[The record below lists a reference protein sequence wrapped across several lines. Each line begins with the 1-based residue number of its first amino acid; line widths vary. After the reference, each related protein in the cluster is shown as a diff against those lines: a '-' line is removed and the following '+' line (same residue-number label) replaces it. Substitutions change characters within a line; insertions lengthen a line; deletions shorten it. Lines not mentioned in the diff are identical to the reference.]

1 MPQRVKT
8 GGGTHRTSWGR
19 SPVLW
24 ILANGKTP
32 SSLPTSE
39 NLDRYVEDLNDARTL
54 LADFFSSLPL
64 TLQFTHCYG
73 EHMVL
78 PNWKIGRALGIPI
91 HLHASWFAV
100 FFFVTWSLATDYLP
114 DTLPGL
120 SVPRYWGMGGI
131 AALLLFLSV
140 LLHELGHSYVAL
152 RYQIPI
158 RQITLFIF
166 GGMAHMGK
174 EPPSPRAEFLIAMAG
189 PLVSLILG
197 ACCLGGAIA
206 LESLFSQPGMKGL
219 VALGSLLGMVN
230 VQLGLFN
237 LIPGFPLDGGRILR
251 AGLWARN
258 KDFHR
263 ATSQAAFVG
272 IGFGVALG
280 LVGVVLMVGA
290 WSGFLSQSITT
301 NGVWLMCIGAF
312 LFAAAL
318 NHKRQA
324 APRIL
329 LASVTVRQVMV
340 HRSVTLLPDM
350 SVQDA
355 VDQYF
360 VAQGYGEF
368 PVCEEGQ
375 VLGVV
380 TVRDV
385 QALPTA
391 LWPWRRVREM
401 MRLTSPALYIPPDW
415 SIMQAMDRMAQAG
428 LDCLVVMENGEIV
441 GMVTRSAIAH
451 FLQLRGSESLGVR
464 GQAREAQR

>member
-1 MPQRVKT
+1 MATSIPDPQ
-8 GGGTHRTSWGR
+8 GE
-19 SPVLW
+19 
-24 ILANGKTP
+24 A
-32 SSLPTSE
+32 E
-39 NLDRYVEDLNDARTL
+39 
-54 LADFFSSLPL
+54 L
-64 TLQFTHCYG
+64 TLEFTHCYG
-73 EHMVL
+73 ERMAL

-100 FFFVTWSLATDYLP
+100 FFFVTWSLATGYLP
-114 DTLPGL
+114 ETLPGL
-120 SVPRYWGMGGI
+120 SIPRYWGMGGI

-197 ACCLGGAIA
+197 AGCLGGAMA
-206 LESLFSQPGMKGL
+206 VESLFAQSGAQGL
-219 VALGSLLGMVN
+219 VVLGSLLGMVN

-237 LIPGFPLDGGRILR
+237 LIPGFPLDGGRVLR

-258 KDFHR
+258 KDFNR
-263 ATSQAAFVG
+263 ATSQAALVG
-272 IGFGVALG
+272 IGFGVTLG
-280 LVGVVLMVGA
+280 LIGTILMAGA
-290 WSGFLSQSITT
+290 WSGVLGQSIAT
-301 NGVWLMCIGAF
+301 NGVWLIFIGAF
-312 LFAAAL
+312 LFSAAL
-318 NHKRQA
+318 ASKRQT

-340 HRSVTLLPDM
+340 QRVMTLVPDM

-360 VAQGYGEF
+360 VAQGCGEF

-385 QALPTA
+385 QALPAA
-391 LWPWRRVREM
+391 LWPLRRVREI
-401 MRLTSPALYIPPDW
+401 MRPTSPAFCIPPDW
-415 SIMQAMDRMAQAG
+415 SIMQAMDRMVQG
-428 LDCLVVMENGEIV
+428 GWDCLVVMENREIV
-441 GMVTRSAIAH
+441 GLVTRSTIAQY
-451 FLQLRGSESLGVR
+451 LQLHK
-464 GQAREAQR
+464 A

>member
-1 MPQRVKT
+1 M
-8 GGGTHRTSWGR
+8 
-19 SPVLW
+19 
-24 ILANGKTP
+24 A
-32 SSLPTSE
+32 
-39 NLDRYVEDLNDARTL
+39 
-54 LADFFSSLPL
+54 
-64 TLQFTHCYG
+64 
-73 EHMVL
+73 L
-78 PNWKIGRALGIPI
+78 PNWRIGRALGIPI
-91 HLHASWFAV
+91 HVHASWFAV
-100 FFFVTWSLATDYLP
+100 FFFVTWSLATGYLP

-120 SVPRYWGMGGI
+120 STPRYWGMGGI

-158 RQITLFIF
+158 KQITLFIF

-197 ACCLGGAIA
+197 AGCLGGTMAV
-206 LESLFSQPGMKGL
+206 ESLFARSGVQGL
-219 VALGSLLGMVN
+219 VVLGSLLGMVN

-237 LIPGFPLDGGRILR
+237 LIPGFPLDGGRVLR

-258 KDFHR
+258 KDFNR
-263 ATSQAAFVG
+263 ATIQAALVG

-280 LVGVVLMVGA
+280 VIGTVLMAGA
-290 WSGFLSQSITT
+290 WSGILGQSIAS
-301 NGVWLMCIGAF
+301 NGVWLLFIGAF
-312 LFAAAL
+312 LFSAAL
-318 NHKRQA
+318 ASKRQA
-324 APRIL
+324 VPRML

-340 HRSVTLLPDM
+340 HRVVTLQPDM

-360 VAQGYGEF
+360 VAQGCGEF

-385 QALPTA
+385 QALPTT
-391 LWPWRRVREM
+391 LWPWRRVREIM
-401 MRLTSPALYIPPDW
+401 NPTSPNFCISPDW
-415 SIMQAMDRMAQAG
+415 SIMQAMDRMVQG
-428 LDCLVVMENGEIV
+428 GWDCLVVMENGEIV
-441 GMVTRSAIAH
+441 GLVTQSAIAH
-451 FLQLRGSESLGVR
+451 YVQLH
-464 GQAREAQR
+464 QA

>member
-1 MPQRVKT
+1 MATSIPDPQ
-8 GGGTHRTSWGR
+8 GE
-19 SPVLW
+19 
-24 ILANGKTP
+24 A
-32 SSLPTSE
+32 E
-39 NLDRYVEDLNDARTL
+39 
-54 LADFFSSLPL
+54 L
-64 TLQFTHCYG
+64 TLEFTHCYG
-73 EHMVL
+73 ERMAL

-100 FFFVTWSLATDYLP
+100 FFFVTWSLATGYLP
-114 DTLPGL
+114 ETLPGL
-120 SVPRYWGMGGI
+120 SIPRYWGMGGI

-197 ACCLGGAIA
+197 AGCLGGAMA
-206 LESLFSQPGMKGL
+206 VESLFAQSGAQG
-219 VALGSLLGMVN
+219 VVVLGSLLGMVN

-237 LIPGFPLDGGRILR
+237 LIPGFPLDGGRVLR

-258 KDFHR
+258 KDFNR
-263 ATSQAAFVG
+263 ATSQAALVG
-272 IGFGVALG
+272 IGFGVTLG
-280 LVGVVLMVGA
+280 LIGTILMAGA
-290 WSGFLSQSITT
+290 WSGVLGQSIAT
-301 NGVWLMCIGAF
+301 NGVWLIFIGAF
-312 LFAAAL
+312 LFSAAL
-318 NHKRQA
+318 ASKRQT

-340 HRSVTLLPDM
+340 QRVMTLVPDM

-360 VAQGYGEF
+360 VAQGCGEF
-368 PVCEEGQ
+368 PVCEAGQ

-391 LWPWRRVREM
+391 LWPWRRVREI
-401 MRLTSPALYIPPDW
+401 MRPTSPAFCIPPDW
-415 SIMQAMDRMAQAG
+415 SIMQAMDRMVQG
-428 LDCLVVMENGEIV
+428 GWDCLVVMENREIV
-441 GMVTRSAIAH
+441 GLVTRSAIAQY
-451 FLQLRGSESLGVR
+451 LQLHK
-464 GQAREAQR
+464 A

>member
-1 MPQRVKT
+1 M
-8 GGGTHRTSWGR
+8 S
-19 SPVLW
+19 
-24 ILANGKTP
+24 
-32 SSLPTSE
+32 
-39 NLDRYVEDLNDARTL
+39 
-54 LADFFSSLPL
+54 
-64 TLQFTHCYG
+64 
-73 EHMVL
+73 L

-91 HLHASWFAV
+91 HVHASWFAV
-100 FFFVTWSLATDYLP
+100 FFFVTWTLATGYLP
-114 DTLPGL
+114 ETLPGL
-120 SVPRYWGMGGI
+120 SSPRYWGMGGI

-158 RQITLFIF
+158 KQITLFIF

-197 ACCLGGAIA
+197 AGCLGGAMA
-206 LESLFSQPGMKGL
+206 VDSLFARSGIQGL
-219 VALGSLLGMVN
+219 VVLGGLLGMVN

-237 LIPGFPLDGGRILR
+237 LIPGFPLDGGRVLR
-251 AGLWARN
+251 AGLWAWN
-258 KDFHR
+258 KDFNR
-263 ATSQAAFVG
+263 ATSQAALTG

-280 LVGVVLMVGA
+280 LIGAVLMVGA
-290 WSGFLSQSITT
+290 WSGVTGRSIAR
-301 NGVWLMCIGAF
+301 NGGWLIFIGAF
-312 LFAAAL
+312 LFSAAL
-318 NHKRQA
+318 ASRRQA
-324 APRIL
+324 AMRTS

-340 HRSVTLLPDM
+340 HRVVTLLPDM

-360 VAQGYGEF
+360 VAHGFGGF

-391 LWPWRRVREM
+391 LWPWRRVREV
-401 MRLTSPALYIPPDW
+401 MRPASPAFCIPPDW
-415 SIMQAMDRMAQAG
+415 SVMQAMERMVQGGWDRLA
-428 LDCLVVMENGEIV
+428 VVENGVIV
-441 GMVTRSAIAH
+441 GLIARSAIAH
-451 FLQLRGSESLGVR
+451 FLQLHR
-464 GQAREAQR
+464 A